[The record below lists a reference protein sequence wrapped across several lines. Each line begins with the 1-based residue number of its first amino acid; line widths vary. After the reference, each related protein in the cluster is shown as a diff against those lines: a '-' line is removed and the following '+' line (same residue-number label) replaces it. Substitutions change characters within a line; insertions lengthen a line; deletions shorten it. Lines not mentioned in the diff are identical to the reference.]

1 MKGRLMKDEGRRAI
15 SWYPPRNYCNS
26 FPWNRPSQKD
36 MLYSNHWFKN
46 QSKTFKVDPLAVINR
61 VITSNNRLINGYL
74 ESFHPYIYIHMKLF
88 LPLLIT
94 WFHMGFFK
102 HETFGGV
109 LCGTVVDRL
118 LGHFEAGVLT
128 LSLITISAEIS
139 IPFIISGSICLLKLG
154 KKLSLLCSIFDCVAY
169 VCSVCFVRCVC
180 LFVRLFI
187 CSMHDKAK
195 KSFWGTPEF
204 TMQLFIIFFVSRQT
218 CLCIGPNLWSS
229 YHRDTLR
236 LSKR

>member
-1 MKGRLMKDEGRRAI
+1 
-15 SWYPPRNYCNS
+15 
-26 FPWNRPSQKD
+26 
-36 MLYSNHWFKN
+36 
-46 QSKTFKVDPLAVINR
+46 
-61 VITSNNRLINGYL
+61 
-74 ESFHPYIYIHMKLF
+74 MKLF

-180 LFVRLFI
+180 SFV
-187 CSMHDKAK
+187 CSFVLCMTRQKNHSGGPLSSPCNSL
-195 KSFWGTPEF
+195 SFFLCLGKPAFALDQTSGQVIIATPF
-204 TMQLFIIFFVSRQT
+204 AFPKGS
-218 CLCIGPNLWSS
+218 
-229 YHRDTLR
+229 
-236 LSKR
+236 